1 MTKLKDLK
9 KALDGGAGIPG
20 GIRAG
25 GRRGCAGRGAGAGAH
40 GGEADAGRTRPASW
54 HNPVGRGAAG
64 RRPGVA
70 VLCHTAPLRRSDRH
84 AADGGLGAGR
94 RIIRAGRNTPRHPPP
109 ACTRGN
115 NNSTPSSPGRTVT
128 TSATPRVP
136 LGARAATPL
145 AAARPAMG
153 SPAAA
158 GGRVQLELL
167 FDISPSTGTA
177 ATGESHENDP
187 ESAAPGRS
195 GDSTTTPPAA
205 NGHPGGA
212 PSTNIPAI
220 PVRCPVV
227 GMPVCYYGDCRHY
240 QSAGCAH
247 PAATAKPKR
256 RRPAAK

>member
-1 MTKLKDLK
+1 
-9 KALDGGAGIPG
+9 
-20 GIRAG
+20 
-25 GRRGCAGRGAGAGAH
+25 
-40 GGEADAGRTRPASW
+40 
-54 HNPVGRGAAG
+54 
-64 RRPGVA
+64 
-70 VLCHTAPLRRSDRH
+70 
-84 AADGGLGAGR
+84 
-94 RIIRAGRNTPRHPPP
+94 
-109 ACTRGN
+109 
-115 NNSTPSSPGRTVT
+115 
-128 TSATPRVP
+128 
-136 LGARAATPL
+136 
-145 AAARPAMG
+145 MG

-195 GDSTTTPPAA
+195 GDSTPPAA

-212 PSTNIPAI
+212 LSTNIPAI